1 MLTHIKFHWVFDVD
15 SVITANPESI
25 KWWIYH
31 LRKNGHKIEIVTSRN
46 PKRIKETK
54 LELIFWGIK
63 YDGIYFMPKKLK
75 RDFTTQA
82 KWKVKIIKLLK
93 PDIWVDNNFKIYE
106 RALGVNTEVEG
117 VCRIEV

>member
-1 MLTHIKFHWVFDVD
+1 MSTHTKMHWVFDID

-31 LRKNGHKIEIVTSRN
+31 LRKNGHKIDIVTSRN
-46 PKRIKETK
+46 PKRKKETIE
-54 LELIFWGIK
+54 ELKFWGID
-63 YDGIYFMPKKLK
+63 YDEIFFMSKKLK

-82 KWKVKIIKLLK
+82 LWKVKVVKILK